1 MVNVIVLFP
10 KIEEAKS
17 IKNLL
22 IRNGI
27 NVTKVCTTGA
37 QAAQVAD
44 AYDDGVII
52 CGYKF
57 SDMLYSD
64 LADIIPDC
72 FEMIVV
78 ASKRNYEDCRD
89 SGIVCLTMPL
99 KSQDFVNV
107 VSLTIENLLWERK
120 KRKKQPKERTEEE
133 KKIIKSA
140 KLKLMNEYN
149 YDEQGAHRYLQKK
162 SMDNGL
168 NIIEMAYMVLN
179 DSGFF

>member
-10 KIEEAKS
+10 KIDEARS

-37 QAAQVAD
+37 QAAQFAD
-44 AYDDGVII
+44 SCDDGIII

-57 SDMLYSD
+57 PDMLYSG
-64 LADIIPDC
+64 LADMIPDY

-78 ASKRNYEDCRD
+78 TSKRNYEDCRE
-89 SGIVCLTMPL
+89 SGVVCLTMPL
-99 KSQDFVNV
+99 KSQDFVDV
-107 VSLTIENLLWERK
+107 VTITIDNLLWERK

-133 KKIIKSA
+133 KKIIKAA
-140 KLKLMNEYN
+140 KLKLMNEYH
-149 YDEQGAHRYLQKK
+149 YDEQSAHRYLQKK